1 MNKDGGAAMELLK
14 SGQTQYEEYET
25 LLLERDQ
32 LQKEAGQ
39 IWTVYI
45 QTFGKLIADVYEE
58 KIECIKCRK
67 TIAYYQRAL
76 NRGGIIDQ
84 EAMQQYLEQEMASYY
99 RNLAHMQDDYRKCKN
114 AGTSTPY
121 EVQRSRT
128 LYRRLAKLIH
138 PDIFPETDRNETLRE
153 LWQRILT
160 AYSHNDIKALSEL
173 EVLARKALKEAGSKE
188 IKIDIPEIGEKID
201 ALKEEIHS
209 ILHTDPYTYKVLLED
224 DEAIRKKQKELQD
237 ELDTYQKYRKELE
250 EAIHQIIT
258 NGGITIQWRMN

>member
-1 MNKDGGAAMELLK
+1 MELLK
-14 SGQTQYEEYET
+14 SGQSQYEEYET

-39 IWTVYI
+39 IWTAYI
-45 QTFGKLIADVYEE
+45 QTFGNLIADVYGE
-58 KIECIKCRK
+58 KVECIKCRK

-76 NRGGIIDQ
+76 NHGGIVDQ
-84 EAMQQYLEQEMASYY
+84 EAMQQYLDQEMESYY
-99 RNLAHMQDDYRKCKN
+99 KNLARMQDDYQKCKN
-114 AGTSTPY
+114 AGTATAY

-138 PDIFPETDRNETLRE
+138 PDIFPETDRNGTLRE

-160 AYSHNDIKALSEL
+160 AYSHNDVKSLSEL
-173 EVLARKALKEAGSKE
+173 EVLVRRALKEAGGKK
-188 IKIDIPEIGEKID
+188 IKIDIPDIGEKIC

-209 ILHTDPYTYKVLLED
+209 IMHTDPYTCKVLLED
-224 DEAIRKKQKELQD
+224 DEAVRKKKTELQK
-237 ELDTYQKYRKELE
+237 ELDTYKKYHKELGE
-250 EAIHQIIT
+250 VIHQIIT

>member
-1 MNKDGGAAMELLK
+1 MELIK

-76 NRGGIIDQ
+76 NHGGTIDQ

-99 RNLAHMQDDYRKCKN
+99 MNLAHMQDDYKKCKN
-114 AGTSTPY
+114 AGNSTTY

-160 AYSHNDIKALSEL
+160 AYSRNDVKSLSEL
-173 EVLARKALKEAGSKE
+173 EVLVRRALKEAGDKE
-188 IKIDIPEIGEKID
+188 IKIDIPDIGEKID
-201 ALKEEIHS
+201 ALKEEIHN
-209 ILHTDPYTYKVLLED
+209 ILHTDPYTYKALLED
-224 DEAIRKKQKELQD
+224 DEAIRKKKTELQD
-237 ELDTYQKYRKELE
+237 ELDTYKKYRKELG

-258 NGGITIQWRMN
+258 SGGITIQWRMN

>member
-1 MNKDGGAAMELLK
+1 MELIK
-14 SGQTQYEEYET
+14 SGQSQYEEYES
-25 LLLERDQ
+25 LLFERDQ

-58 KIECIKCRK
+58 KIECIKCKK
-67 TIAYYQRAL
+67 TIAYYQCAL
-76 NRGGIIDQ
+76 NHGGIIDQ

-99 RNLAHMQDDYRKCKN
+99 MNLAHMQDDYQKCKN
-114 AGTSTPY
+114 AGTSTTY

-138 PDIFPETDRNETLRE
+138 PDIFPETDRNEMLRE

-160 AYSHNDIKALSEL
+160 AYSHNDIKTLSEM
-173 EVLARKALKEAGSKE
+173 EVLVRKVLKEAGSKE
-188 IKIDIPEIGEKID
+188 IKIDIPDIGEKID
-201 ALKEEIHS
+201 ALRKEIYS
-209 ILHTDPYTYKVLLED
+209 ILHTDPYTYKMLLED

-237 ELDTYQKYRKELE
+237 ELDTYKKYHEELE